1 MLLHVIKPTLP
12 QSPNIPNIH
21 IKKKNQ
27 KSLDRTTIKKK
38 KKKKT
43 KLIKELRNSNLTK
56 KLAMWKL
63 DDIGF
68 SLEDY

>member
-1 MLLHVIKPTLP
+1 MLLNQLYRRVQISQTFIL
-12 QSPNIPNIH
+12 
-21 IKKKNQ
+21 KKKP
-27 KSLDRTTIKKK
+27 KILRPHYIK

>member
-21 IKKKNQ
+21 IKKK
-27 KSLDRTTIKKK
+27 KPKILRPHYIKK

>member
-27 KSLDRTTIKKK
+27 KSLECTTLKK
-38 KKKKT
+38 
-43 KLIKELRNSNLTK
+43 IIIIIN
-56 KLAMWKL
+56 
-63 DDIGF
+63 
-68 SLEDY
+68 